1 MPLSR
6 AIMIP
11 LAAALALPA
20 GAALSQQSTPS
31 AAPSAAPSSLVFY
44 FDAGSAKVRP
54 KDVALLDQAS
64 RLYRDGKPL
73 VMVVTGSADAV
84 GKAASNLRLS
94 QQRADAVLRGLI
106 ARGIPVERFQILAK
120 GETEP
125 AVPTAPGAAE
135 PGNRRAELTWR

>member
-1 MPLSR
+1 MLLSR
-6 AIMIP
+6 SFVFT

-20 GAALSQQSTPS
+20 GAALSQESAPS

-44 FDAGSAKVRP
+44 FESGSAKVRP
-54 KDVALLDQAS
+54 QDVALLDQAS

-73 VMVVTGSADAV
+73 VMVVTGSTDAV
-84 GKAASNLRLS
+84 GTPGSNLRLS
-94 QQRADAVLRGLI
+94 QQRADAVLRGLV
-106 ARGIPVERFQILAK
+106 ARGIPIERFQILAK

-125 AVPTAPGAAE
+125 PVPTSPGAAE